1 MYHDASMTDAD
12 FLHEEPPAYGGGG
25 KPAPLTEYLRILER
39 ALNLL
44 IGFLSQ
50 KPVDIAS
57 WRSS

>member
-1 MYHDASMTDAD
+1 MTDAD